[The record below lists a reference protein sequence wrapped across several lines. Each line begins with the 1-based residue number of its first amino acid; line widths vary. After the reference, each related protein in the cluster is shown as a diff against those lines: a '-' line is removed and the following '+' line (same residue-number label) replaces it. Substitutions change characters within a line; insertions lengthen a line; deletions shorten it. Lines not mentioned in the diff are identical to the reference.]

1 MINRIPGWIVFVL
14 STLITLAVF
23 VQAYL
28 ITAYVTGGGQS
39 ALDAHGTVG
48 FITHLVEVVV
58 FLVAIWAWWRAWK
71 WLGFVFLLPLIGTVQ
86 LALAPAED
94 GDTTS
99 GWVHGFHGLLA
110 LIVLVLA
117 AVIAHR
123 SMRELGLKR
132 GRAGHAGGGT
142 APPLP

>member
-1 MINRIPGWIVFVL
+1 MTNRIPGWIVFVL

-28 ITAYVTGGGQS
+28 ITAYVTGSGQD

-58 FLVAIWAWWRAWK
+58 FLFAIWAWWRAWK
-71 WLGFVFLLPLIGTVQ
+71 WLGFVFLLPLVGTVQ

-94 GDTTS
+94 GDSTS

-110 LIVLVLA
+110 LVVLVLA

-132 GRAGHAGGGT
+132 GSAGHAGGGT